1 MEMMTDRGKLK
12 RFAWLSI
19 ATAVLTILLK
29 AGAYLLTD
37 SVGLLS
43 DALESSVNLVAAVL
57 ALVVLTIASQP
68 PDEEHAYGH
77 AKAEYFS
84 SGAEGIMIMAA
95 ALAIIVSAVGR
106 LLQPQPLQQLGAGVI
121 VSLAAA
127 ACNGAVAWVL
137 WRAGREYDSITLRA
151 DARHLFTD
159 VWTSLGVVV
168 GIAAVSLTG
177 WEWLDPVIALL
188 VAGQIIFSGGRLL
201 RESIQ
206 GLMDTALPPE
216 ELAQVEAVLE
226 KYAAEDEIQYHALR
240 TRQSGAHR
248 FISVHVQV
256 PGSWTVQKG
265 HDLVEGMEREWREAL
280 GPASIITH
288 LEPIEDPL
296 SWQDVSL
303 LRPAEEK
310 TDDA

>member
-1 MEMMTDRGKLK
+1 MTDRGKLK

-95 ALAIIVSAVGR
+95 ALAIIVSAVSR

-137 WRAGREYDSITLRA
+137 LRAGREYDSITLRA

-159 VWTSLGVVV
+159 VWTSLGVAA
-168 GIAAVSLTG
+168 GIGAVSLTG

-265 HDLVEGMEREWREAL
+265 HDLVEKMEREWREAL

-288 LEPIEDPL
+288 LEPLEDPL

-310 TDDA
+310 ADDA